1 MFLKLCIPVFFFFGS
16 IGDSLDLVPIAAFY
30 GRGKRTGEWVFSF
43 MRSDKNEL
51 NLNVSFPL

>member
-1 MFLKLCIPVFFFFGS
+1 MYPCFFFGS